1 MKDEG
6 ENWFKYAQV
15 GLELAAAVLLGFY
28 CGYKLD
34 AYFGLAPW
42 LMLAG
47 SAAGL
52 AGGFYLVIRELPKE
66 ADFKKNDG
74 GKPENKR

>member
-1 MKDEG
+1 MKDNE
-6 ENWFKYAQV
+6 ESWFKYAQV

-34 AYFGLAPW
+34 IYFGLSPW
-42 LMLAG
+42 LMLGG
-47 SAAGL
+47 SAAGM

-66 ADFKKNDG
+66 GDRKKK
-74 GKPENKR
+74 GKGT